1 MKCRIHQSGRL
12 DSIAPQVLAEVAEG
26 IRVYKDVLRQHIPSS
41 VPFYPL
47 GTSDVTDRAARLA
60 LGMRSPQQT
69 VLGVWRIDG
78 AAVTKVPWT
87 SYEVK
92 LLYPANLGIKVAV
105 ADGSLSVEF
114 PRPHM
119 ACLITA

>member
-1 MKCRIHQSGRL
+1 
-12 DSIAPQVLAEVAEG
+12 VLAQVAEG
-26 IRVYKDVLRQHIPSS
+26 IRVYKEVLRKHIPAS
-41 VPFYPL
+41 VPFYPI
-47 GTSDVTDRAARLA
+47 GTSDVTDRAAPLA

-78 AAVTKVPWT
+78 AAVTKVPWR
-87 SYEVK
+87 SYEAK
-92 LLYPANLGIKVAV
+92 LLYPVDLGIKVSV
-105 ADGSLSVEF
+105 ADYSLRVEF